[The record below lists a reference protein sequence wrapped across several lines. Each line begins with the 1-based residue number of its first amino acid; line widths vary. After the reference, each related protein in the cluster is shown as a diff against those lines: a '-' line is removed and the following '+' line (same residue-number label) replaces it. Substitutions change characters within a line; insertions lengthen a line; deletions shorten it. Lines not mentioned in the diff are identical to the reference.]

1 MLERM
6 DNHAR
11 ERRET
16 HDRRHADRRGQPD
29 HHLVRPTV
37 DDDAWHA
44 LASRTRQLVG
54 PLYALA
60 FPVMR
65 LGIRKEP
72 SSAEARVAATPASV
86 SSLVELGFEVV
97 VESGAGSGSSITDQD
112 FIDAGA
118 SVVAS
123 LDDNAPVD
131 LLYTVGPLGADDT
144 GALEDGGVV
153 MGLLD
158 PSANA
163 EQLAAFADRGLT
175 SIAME
180 LVPRTTLA
188 QSMDAL
194 SSQAT
199 AAGYA
204 AVLFGATRL
213 PKFLPMLVTAAGTIP
228 PGRILILGVGVAGLQ
243 AIATARRL
251 GGVVSAYDI
260 RPETR
265 EQVES
270 LGAKFVDAPTQEMDE
285 GGYARAVDEETAA
298 AQREILAEAVAE
310 SDLIVTTAQVPG
322 RQAPRLIERSV
333 VERMKPGSVIIDMAA
348 SSGGNVEGSRPDEEV
363 DINGVRLYGP
373 TDLASRVAADASRMY
388 ARNLLEMTKRMVVDG
403 ALSIDPED
411 PVVGPAIAARPD
423 SGGTDE

>member
-1 MLERM
+1 
-6 DNHAR
+6 
-11 ERRET
+11 
-16 HDRRHADRRGQPD
+16 
-29 HHLVRPTV
+29 
-37 DDDAWHA
+37 
-44 LASRTRQLVG
+44 
-54 PLYALA
+54 
-60 FPVMR
+60 MR
-65 LGIRKEP
+65 LGIRKEQ
-72 SSAEARVAATPASV
+72 SSTEARVAGTPASV
-86 SSLVELGFEVV
+86 SSLIDLGFEVV
-97 VESGAGSGSSITDQD
+97 VESGAGSLSSITDQD
-112 FIDAGA
+112 FTDAGA
-118 SVVAS
+118 TIVAT
-123 LDDNAPVD
+123 LADAAPID
-131 LLYTVGPLGADDT
+131 LLLTVGSVEPDDT
-144 GALEDGGVV
+144 QVLGGTGVV

-163 EQLAAFADRGLT
+163 DPLTSLAERGIT

-243 AIATARRL
+243 AIATSRRL
-251 GGVVSAYDI
+251 GAIVNAYDI

-298 AQREILAEAVAE
+298 AQREILASAVAE
-310 SDLIVTTAQVPG
+310 SDLVITTAQVPG
-322 RQAPRLIERSV
+322 RQAPRLVERAV
-333 VERMKPGSVIIDMAA
+333 VERMKQGSVIIDMAA
-348 SSGGNVEGSRPDEEV
+348 ASGGNVEGSEPDTEV
-363 DINGVRLYGP
+363 DINGVRVFGP
-373 TDLASRVAADASRMY
+373 TDLPSRVAADASRMY
-388 ARNLLEMTKRMVVDG
+388 ARNLLEMAQRMVVDG
-403 ALSIDPED
+403 VLTIDPED

-423 SGGTDE
+423 SRGASE

>member
-1 MLERM
+1 
-6 DNHAR
+6 
-11 ERRET
+11 
-16 HDRRHADRRGQPD
+16 
-29 HHLVRPTV
+29 
-37 DDDAWHA
+37 
-44 LASRTRQLVG
+44 
-54 PLYALA
+54 
-60 FPVMR
+60 MR

-72 SSAEARVAATPASV
+72 SPAEARVAATPASV

-97 VESGAGSGSSITDQD
+97 VESGAGSLASITDQD

-118 SVVAS
+118 TVVTS
-123 LDDNAPVD
+123 LTEDSPLD
-131 LLYTVGPLGADDT
+131 LLFTVGPLGADDT
-144 GALEDGGVV
+144 GALGSDGVV

-158 PSANA
+158 PSTNA
-163 EQLAAFADRGLT
+163 DQLATFADRGLT
-175 SIAME
+175 CIAME

-270 LGAKFVDAPTQEMDE
+270 LGAKFIEAPTQKMDE
-285 GGYARAVDEETAA
+285 GGYAKAVDEETAA
-298 AQREILAEAVAE
+298 AQREILATAVAE

-322 RQAPRLIERSV
+322 RQAPRLIDRSV

-348 SSGGNVEGSRPDEEV
+348 SSGGNVEGSCQDEEI
-363 DINGVRLYGP
+363 DIAGVRLYGP

-388 ARNLLEMTKRMVVDG
+388 ARNLLEMTKRMVTDG
-403 ALSIDPED
+403 ALIIDPED
-411 PVVGPAIAARPD
+411 PVVGPAITARPD